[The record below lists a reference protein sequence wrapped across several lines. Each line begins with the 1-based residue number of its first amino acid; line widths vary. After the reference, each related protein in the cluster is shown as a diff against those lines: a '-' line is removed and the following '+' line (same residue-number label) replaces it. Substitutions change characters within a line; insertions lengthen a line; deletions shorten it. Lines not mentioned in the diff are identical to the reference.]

1 MSKVCQSLPKE
12 ASTVF
17 YKSPWSTILR
27 FSPGCHIPQLNQDN
41 WQLPARWQ
49 PWLFSVLMV
58 SLCLMCM
65 LIQQMLK
72 IPLVLNIS
80 SWKKCR
86 EDHLV
91 LAGLICR
98 TSNVS
103 KCFCSLYSSRQNS
116 TRSTF
121 QRAEAYTMPETCR
134 QTYHASL
141 SQSQISVSV
150 PVRLSDGGLLSVPRF
165 LLTTVLVSAS
175 NLR

>member
-1 MSKVCQSLPKE
+1 MSRVCQSLPKE

-17 YKSPWSTILR
+17 YKSLWSTILR

-65 LIQQMLK
+65 PTLQMLK
-72 IPLVLNIS
+72 VPLGPNIS
-80 SWKKCR
+80 SWKKCQ

-116 TRSTF
+116 TRSSF
-121 QRAEAYTMPETCR
+121 QRAEAYTMPENCLRTHHVSPS
-134 QTYHASL
+134 QT
-141 SQSQISVSV
+141 QISVSV
-150 PVRLSDGGLLSVPRF
+150 PVQLSDGGLLSVPRF
-165 LLTTVLVSAS
+165 LLTAVLVSAS